1 MTKAAPSERGIFA
14 TIIILIGGG
23 CLLFALVGVFNTAFG
38 WKLALKVSGSRTPLP
53 DSYDVVVGLAA
64 VGVLLIALTMFGGF
78 VSQKFA
84 AAKGKPLVR
93 IGILLAALALL
104 FGVGRGIQVIALTQ
118 TYGSMLAYYATDGDL
133 DDVRAELAKGPD
145 PEALD
150 EAVSRAGQYNNAAA
164 LALLLEAGAD
174 MRDSSRLEERRRCAL
189 MGRSHDFVKTAVD
202 HGVKPDACP
211 RGETAIWEAVRFG
224 DNDAEVART
233 VAVLMTAGWSPS
245 ATPEHNKKTPKDL
258 ATEKKW
264 TATLQALEAAP
275 R

>member
-1 MTKAAPSERGIFA
+1 MFA

-23 CLLFALVGVFNTAFG
+23 CLLFALAGVFNTAFG

-64 VGVLLIALTMFGGF
+64 TGAILIGLALFGGF
-78 VSQKFA
+78 VRQKFVA
-84 AAKGKPLVR
+84 ARGKPLVR
-93 IGILLAALALL
+93 IGILLGALALL
-104 FGVGRGIQVIALTQ
+104 FLVGRGIQIIFLTQ

-150 EAVSRAGQYNNAAA
+150 NAVSRAGQYNNTAA
-164 LALLLEAGAD
+164 LALLMDAGAD
-174 MRDSSRLEERRRCAL
+174 MRDSSSPEEHRRCAL
-189 MGRSHDFVKTAVD
+189 MGRSHDFVKTAID

-211 RGETAIWEAVRFG
+211 NGETAIWEAVRFG

-233 VAVLMTAGWSPS
+233 VALLSAAGWSSS
-245 ATPEHNKKTPKDL
+245 ATPKYDKKTAKDL